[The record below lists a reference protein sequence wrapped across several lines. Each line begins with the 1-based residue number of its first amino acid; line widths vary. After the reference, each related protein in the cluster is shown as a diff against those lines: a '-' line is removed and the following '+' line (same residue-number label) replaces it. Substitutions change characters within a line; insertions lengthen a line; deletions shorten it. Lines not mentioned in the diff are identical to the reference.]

1 MRALGDASGVSR
13 AEQDA
18 RALGASAGRRGM
30 RQGAGGESRPPWDRQ
45 REIDTRLE
53 AVRTRLKELRER
65 HSNAIMDWA
74 ASPSER
80 VEAAQRHAA
89 EAQAA
94 AALVLA
100 SSAEAFRHAAEAH
113 ERAASMHE
121 KTAAAGIGDVSAHKG
136 QAALHRAA
144 AAADRQRAERAH
156 SLLSDH
162 EGAGLL
168 LFPMS

>member
-1 MRALGDASGVSR
+1 ML
-13 AEQDA
+13 
-18 RALGASAGRRGM
+18 
-30 RQGAGGESRPPWDRQ
+30 QGAGGKPGSPGDRQ
-45 REIDTRLE
+45 REIDTRLD
-53 AVRTRLKELRER
+53 AVRTRLKKLRER
-65 HSNAIMDWA
+65 DSNAVKDWA

-89 EAQAA
+89 EAHAA
-94 AALVLA
+94 AAQVLA

-121 KTAAAGIGDVSAHKG
+121 KTAAAGIGDVSAHKR

-144 AAADRQRAERAH
+144 AATDRQRAERAH

-162 EGAGLL
+162 EGAGFAVVSDELADGVA
-168 LFPMS
+168 